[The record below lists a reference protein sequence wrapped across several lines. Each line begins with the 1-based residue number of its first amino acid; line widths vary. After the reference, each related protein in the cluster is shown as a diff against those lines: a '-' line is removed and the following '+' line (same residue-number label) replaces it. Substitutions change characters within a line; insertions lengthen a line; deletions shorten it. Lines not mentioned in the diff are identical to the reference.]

1 MDWSEMITNIF
12 QVCLIPLLGI
22 LTKYL
27 IAFINIKSK
36 ELQDK
41 TDNEKAQKY
50 MQMATETIT
59 SCVIATNQTYVESLK
74 AQGKFDKEAQEIAF
88 NKTLEAVLTL
98 LNDEVKDYITE
109 AFGDLNAYLN
119 TQIEAAV
126 NGTKNKP
133 PGERNLTRGLFLRL
147 IENFLVILY
156 QVPCRFRTKKE
167 KDWDLIPNIQ

>member
-1 MDWSEMITNIF
+1 M
-12 QVCLIPLLGI
+12 
-22 LTKYL
+22 
-27 IAFINIKSK
+27 KSK

-98 LNDEVKDYITE
+98 LNDEVKNYLTE

-126 NGTKNKP
+126 NGTKMLP
-133 PGERNLTRGLFLRL
+133 VT
-147 IENFLVILY
+147 
-156 QVPCRFRTKKE
+156 
-167 KDWDLIPNIQ
+167 

>member
-1 MDWSEMITNIF
+1 MNWSELISNIF

-27 IAFINIKSK
+27 VTFIAMKSK
-36 ELQDK
+36 EMQNK
-41 TDNEKAQKY
+41 TDSEKAQKY

-59 SCVIATNQTYVESLK
+59 TCVIATNQTYVESLK

-88 NKTLEAVLTL
+88 NKTLEAILTL

-119 TQIEAAV
+119 TQIEATV
-126 NGTKNKP
+126 NGTKMLP
-133 PGERNLTRGLFLRL
+133 TT
-147 IENFLVILY
+147 V
-156 QVPCRFRTKKE
+156 
-167 KDWDLIPNIQ
+167 

>member
-1 MDWSEMITNIF
+1 MNWSEMITNIF

-98 LNDEVKDYITE
+98 LNDEVR
-109 AFGDLNAYLN
+109 AYP
-119 TQIEAAV
+119 ADAV
-126 NGTKNKP
+126 GS
-133 PGERNLTRGLFLRL
+133 
-147 IENFLVILY
+147 
-156 QVPCRFRTKKE
+156 
-167 KDWDLIPNIQ
+167 

>member
-1 MDWSEMITNIF
+1 MNWSEMITNIF

-27 IAFINIKSK
+27 VSFIIMKSK

-98 LNDEVKDYITE
+98 LNDEVKDYLTE

-126 NGTKNKP
+126 NGTKMLP
-133 PGERNLTRGLFLRL
+133 VT
-147 IENFLVILY
+147 
-156 QVPCRFRTKKE
+156 
-167 KDWDLIPNIQ
+167 